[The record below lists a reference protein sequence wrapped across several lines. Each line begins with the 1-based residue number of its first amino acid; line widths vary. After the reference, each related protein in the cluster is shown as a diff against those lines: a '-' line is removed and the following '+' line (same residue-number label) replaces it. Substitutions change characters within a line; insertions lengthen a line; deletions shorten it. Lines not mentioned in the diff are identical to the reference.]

1 MECLMPEFL
10 TGLGQLWADN
20 QVMGMIASV
29 LVTMI
34 MMMMMI
40 KLVYVGISN
49 HRLSVSISP
58 IDDIDKTVQILQI
71 AVFDTNSFED
81 EMIEIALC

>member
-1 MECLMPEFL
+1 MPEFL

-29 LVTMI
+29 LVTM
-34 MMMMMI
+34 MMKMMI

-58 IDDIDKTVQILQI
+58 LDDIDKTVQILQI

>member
-29 LVTMI
+29 LVTMM

-81 EMIEIALC
+81 ETHDT

>member
-1 MECLMPEFL
+1 MMTMMLM
-10 TGLGQLWADN
+10 
-20 QVMGMIASV
+20 M
-29 LVTMI
+29 

-58 IDDIDKTVQILQI
+58 IDDSDKTVQILQI

-81 EMIEIALC
+81 ETHDT